1 MGGKGAEWI
10 VLEFDDCIWE
20 QRDVSYCSVERWNMR
35 DISRMTMGDIYK
47 GRRDRR
53 S

>member
-1 MGGKGAEWI
+1 MGERVPNGF